1 MGITLLPTVREG
13 AWPAPAWGGE
23 VRTLILRCMS
33 TYRGRRGCRIDRATT
48 DHSIPNILLPP
59 PFGQYVKL
67 SRTLSLGIPTRLHNR
82 QDRREKSRRRKSRA
96 DLASTYT
103 IRTVPRADEQMASDD
118 RCCRIFPNPPF
129 QLELPHTVQPRQF
142 YLGNR

>member
-1 MGITLLPTVREG
+1 MIGFCFLNRSITGKRTLPS
-13 AWPAPAWGGE
+13 GE
-23 VRTLILRCMS
+23 VQTLILGFMS
-33 TYRGRRGCRIDRATT
+33 TYWGRRGCRMDRATT
-48 DHSIPNILLPP
+48 DRSIPHILLPPP
-59 PFGQYVKL
+59 PFGQYIKL

-82 QDRREKSRRRKSRA
+82 QDRGEKSRLRKSRT

-142 YLGNR
+142 YPGNR